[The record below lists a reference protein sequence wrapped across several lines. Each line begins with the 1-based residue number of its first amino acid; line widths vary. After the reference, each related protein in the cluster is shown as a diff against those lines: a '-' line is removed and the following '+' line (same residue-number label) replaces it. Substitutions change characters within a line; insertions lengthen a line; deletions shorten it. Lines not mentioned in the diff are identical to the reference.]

1 MVFLDTSTIIQYL
14 AGSEAVTNYIDGRE
28 PWWTSTICVYEVIN
42 GRLGSGETD
51 IMEVRQEFA
60 GVQTLE
66 LNESIALEAARLQD
80 ELVSAGDRL
89 TTMDILVAA
98 TARSTG
104 DELVVAD
111 RDFQTEPL
119 EDKMTVTNLHSE

>member
-1 MVFLDTSTIIQYL
+1 MVFLDSSTIIQYL
-14 AGSEAVTNYIDGRE
+14 AGSETVTSYIDGKE

-42 GRLGSGETD
+42 GRLGAGDTD

-80 ELVSAGDRL
+80 ELVTAGTRL
-89 TTMDILVAA
+89 TTTDILIAA

-111 RDFQTEPL
+111 SDFQTEPL
-119 EDKMTVTNLHSE
+119 EDKMTVTNLKG

>member
-14 AGSEAVTNYIDGRE
+14 AGSEDVTSYIDGKE

-42 GRLGSGETD
+42 GRLGSGRTD
-51 IMEVRQEFA
+51 IMEIRQEFA

-80 ELVSAGDRL
+80 ELVSDGDRL
-89 TTMDILVAA
+89 ATMDVLIAA

-111 RDFQTEPL
+111 SDFQTEVL
-119 EDKMTVTNLHSE
+119 EDVMRVTNLRT

>member
-1 MVFLDTSTIIQYL
+1 MVFLDSSTIIRYL
-14 AGSEAVTNYIDGRE
+14 AGNEVAQEYLDGRE
-28 PWWTSTICVYEVIN
+28 PWLISSICVYEVIN
-42 GRLGSGETD
+42 GRLGTGSTD
-51 IMEVRQEFA
+51 TMRIRQEFA

-80 ELVSAGDRL
+80 ELVSDGDRL
-89 TTMDILVAA
+89 ATADILIAA

-111 RDFQTEPL
+111 SDFETDIL
-119 EDKMTVTNLHSE
+119 ADVMTVTNLRN